1 MDNLNK
7 NINKFCDQNLTLEGK
22 DRAHVLLKSLET
34 LWFNTGTL
42 CNLECIN
49 CYIESSPKN
58 DALVYIS
65 HEEVL
70 SYLNEVDENDI
81 IVREIGLTGGE
92 PFMNPDILKIIEKKL
107 NKNIFYFKI
116 PIFISLFVIKICE
129 IIFFGKLHINTSQV
143 KRLTED
149 KIYNYDNA
157 KNDFFFNPRTFEE
170 GIEIQIMNY
179 NNASK
184 INLNK

>member
-1 MDNLNK
+1 MNLVLK
-7 NINKFCDQNLTLEGK
+7 PVDKFTDPLFTADGQK
-22 DRAHVLLKSLET
+22 RASVELQSLET

-70 SYLNEVDENDI
+70 SYLNEINENDI

-92 PFMNPDILKIIEKKL
+92 PFMNPDILKIIENQIPLGRVAKPNEIAKIIEFL
-107 NKNIFYFKI
+107 ISDKNTYITGAG
-116 PIFISLFVIKICE
+116 VD
-129 IIFFGKLHINTSQV
+129 INGGQF
-143 KRLTED
+143 LT
-149 KIYNYDNA
+149 
-157 KNDFFFNPRTFEE
+157 
-170 GIEIQIMNY
+170 G
-179 NNASK
+179 
-184 INLNK
+184 